1 MLLHYFE
8 IEDDVK
14 KEYQCEFELT
24 TPGQI
29 EMDFVNGPIF
39 ARLNRLSLGKHNSK
53 EYKRDAYPLP
63 HIAIDSKLLLKR
75 ISGPAPYNSYQ
86 LTAGEP
92 AAALKQKLNQ
102 LLSELSLADRAAE
115 LLAVHDRLDKSLTPE
130 QKYVETLKWI
140 SMSQDQIYIRFD
152 RNAPTARARFV
163 SYSLLK
169 KHPDASFKAD
179 YTQFQAGQMT
189 ARDFTDKIIKRPG
202 FKDFLTIFAKYWL
215 ENRTQLDEKKFSE
228 VELKLPFEKETID
241 YMSVLFDKNRS
252 VAELFTS
259 DYRVLTAAMGSFYG
273 MPEQGL
279 KRYKATLVKTPGAGG
294 LLHQANFFV
303 AQSDGVDP
311 RPFRRA
317 KWILANVFG
326 HDLREPPGD
335 INAELFIANAETL
348 TFEQRTVAHREV
360 KSCRSCH
367 EALDPIAFAVNDYD
381 TIGRMTGTANNEA
394 KQNLTAKL
402 STAHETM
409 ARSFTRNL
417 IAFTIGR
424 DTNIYDMKTI
434 ETILDKTA
442 KDGHRVRDILAE
454 ILNAYFRS

>member
-1 MLLHYFE
+1 L
-8 IEDDVK
+8 
-14 KEYQCEFELT
+14 
-24 TPGQI
+24 
-29 EMDFVNGPIF
+29 
-39 ARLNRLSLGKHNSK
+39 
-53 EYKRDAYPLP
+53 
-63 HIAIDSKLLLKR
+63 
-75 ISGPAPYNSYQ
+75 YQ
-86 LTAGEP
+86 LTADEP

-115 LLAVHDRLDKSLTPE
+115 LLAVHDGLDKSLTPE

-140 SMSQDQIYIRFD
+140 SMSQDQLYIRFD

-202 FKDFLTIFAKYWL
+202 FKDFLTIFSKYWL

-273 MPEQGL
+273 MSEQGL
-279 KRYKATLVKTPGAGG
+279 KRYKPKLVKTPGAGG

-326 HDLREPPGD
+326 HDLREAPGD

-348 TFEQRTVAHREV
+348 TFEQRTEANIEH

>member
-1 MLLHYFE
+1 
-8 IEDDVK
+8 
-14 KEYQCEFELT
+14 
-24 TPGQI
+24 
-29 EMDFVNGPIF
+29 
-39 ARLNRLSLGKHNSK
+39 
-53 EYKRDAYPLP
+53 
-63 HIAIDSKLLLKR
+63 
-75 ISGPAPYNSYQ
+75 
-86 LTAGEP
+86 
-92 AAALKQKLNQ
+92 
-102 LLSELSLADRAAE
+102 
-115 LLAVHDRLDKSLTPE
+115 
-130 QKYVETLKWI
+130 
-140 SMSQDQIYIRFD
+140 MSQDQLYVRFD
-152 RNAPTARARFV
+152 RNDPTARARFV

-179 YTQFQAGQMT
+179 YTQFQSGQIS
-189 ARDFTDKIIKRPG
+189 AQVFAEKIIKRPG

-241 YMSVLFDKNRS
+241 YLFVLFDKNRP

-259 DYRVLTAAMGSFYG
+259 DYRILTASMGSFYG
-273 MPEQGL
+273 MPGQDL
-279 KRYKATLVKTPGAGG
+279 KRYKPTLVKAPGAGG

-326 HDLREPPGD
+326 HNLREPPGD

-381 TIGRMTGTANNEA
+381 TIGRMTGEPNHDA
-394 KQNLTAKL
+394 KQNLTRKL

-409 ARSFTRNL
+409 ARSFIRNL

-424 DTNIYDMKTI
+424 DTNIHDMKIT
-434 ETILDKTA
+434 ETILDKTV
-442 KDGHRVRDILAE
+442 KDGHRLREILAE
-454 ILNAYFRS
+454 ILENYFRG

>member
-1 MLLHYFE
+1 
-8 IEDDVK
+8 
-14 KEYQCEFELT
+14 
-24 TPGQI
+24 
-29 EMDFVNGPIF
+29 
-39 ARLNRLSLGKHNSK
+39 
-53 EYKRDAYPLP
+53 
-63 HIAIDSKLLLKR
+63 
-75 ISGPAPYNSYQ
+75 
-86 LTAGEP
+86 
-92 AAALKQKLNQ
+92 
-102 LLSELSLADRAAE
+102 
-115 LLAVHDRLDKSLTPE
+115 
-130 QKYVETLKWI
+130 
-140 SMSQDQIYIRFD
+140 
-152 RNAPTARARFV
+152 
-163 SYSLLK
+163 
-169 KHPDASFKAD
+169 
-179 YTQFQAGQMT
+179 MT

-279 KRYKATLVKTPGAGG
+279 KRYKAKLVKTPGAGG

-326 HDLREPPGD
+326 HDLREAPGD

-348 TFEQRTVAHREV
+348 TFEQRTEANIEH